1 MGLKELLSIYNSL
14 KCSNLY
20 VKRLAANDNSKNQ
33 PYFGGNFEV
42 LNMLPA
48 GEIIADQSAIN
59 KEPIFKARLN
69 FYWVDEKGETAVAP
83 RAKLILYPQY
93 PEVRFSGYLQGCKNA
108 PSALMGT
115 QARIPNRLLFI
126 GVTNDGK
133 TIGHVVAPD
142 SEIAKEFNSIESL
155 EYNGVFYILPLQ
167 QNNTQFENRRKL
179 LLELKRINSIG
190 WINSKRLDNGSNI
203 LPCNSSNCGGY
214 TLEAELGITP
224 NGFSEPD
231 YLGWEV
237 KQFGV
242 KGFNKIDSSVITL
255 MTPEPTHGYYVDFGV
270 EKFIRNYGYPDKKG
284 REARLNFGGIH
295 KNNTIT
301 KSTNLKTVLVGYDI
315 DSNKITDSSGYIGL
329 IDNNDS
335 IAASWS
341 FTSLLKHWNTK
352 HANACY
358 VPSVNRKIDG
368 EIYKQQYQFGN
379 KILLGSGT
387 DFSLFLQQFSN
398 GNIVYDPGIKLELEI
413 EGQRKQNVK
422 RRSQFRIRSS
432 NLVSLYR
439 NNEIVNLDN
448 L

>member
-1 MGLKELLSIYNSL
+1 MDLK
-14 KCSNLY
+14 NLIKLY
-20 VKRLAANDNSKNQ
+20 SENGCNKVYIKKLAPNDNSKNQ
-33 PYFGGNFEV
+33 VYLGGNFDV
-42 LNMLPA
+42 LNVLPIK
-48 GEIIADQSAIN
+48 EIFSDN
-59 KEPIFKARLN
+59 EGDWKRTRFKTKIE
-69 FYWVDEKGETAVAP
+69 FGWVTNDGIYNPAP
-83 RAKLILYPQY
+83 DAQLILYPKY
-93 PEVRFSGYLQGCKNA
+93 PEVRFSGFLKNSKNA
-108 PSALMGT
+108 PSELM
-115 QARIPNRLLFI
+115 ASRIPDRLLFL
-126 GVTNDGK
+126 GVTNHGRILGYV
-133 TIGHVVAPD
+133 TSPD
-142 SEIAKEFNSIESL
+142 SELANEVNAINNPEMAGIFMVLTIS
-155 EYNGVFYILPLQ
+155 
-167 QNNTQFENRRKL
+167 QNNIINDSRL
-179 LLELKRINSIG
+179 LLLSELKRIYNLGWLNSI
-190 WINSKRLDNGSNI
+190 RLDSERNI

-237 KQFGV
+237 KQYGV

-270 EKFIRNYGYPDKKG
+270 EQFIRTYGYADKKG

-301 KSTNLKTVLVGYDI
+301 RATNLKTVLVGYDI
-315 DSNKITDSSGYIGL
+315 DSNKITDSTGYIGL
-329 IDNNDS
+329 IDNNDC

-358 VPSVNRKIDG
+358 VPSLNRKTDG
-368 EIYKQQYQFGN
+368 DVYKQQYQFGN

-413 EGQRKQNVK
+413 EGQRKQNIK

-439 NNEIVNLDN
+439 NNEIVNLDSI
-448 L
+448 